1 MYGRKLPLLRKK
13 ECGQNF
19 NILILSKTENIQ
31 EDFSKYNG
39 EGTVLRKAQLRML
52 EILIVVDKIC
62 KKHNIS
68 YWLDGGTCLGA
79 VRHGGFIPWDDDID
93 IAVMRKDYYKLCA
106 ILKKELPDNLVFQD
120 KTTDKNY
127 PSLFAK
133 VRDKHSCLREEY
145 VKDRQFKEQG
155 VFIDIFP
162 IEKGV
167 KRVKAFVDFFYRRA
181 FRRLHGLAANKYE
194 LIIAGLMWI
203 PSCCLVYV
211 ARFFN
216 FLLPTNA
223 LIYAYGVTTLKHY
236 QLNKKDFLPVKP
248 IMFEGMIF
256 MGPANSDAYLKR
268 LYGDYMQVPPPE
280 KRMSHATELEIW

>member
-1 MYGRKLPLLRKK
+1 M
-13 ECGQNF
+13 E
-19 NILILSKTENIQ
+19 

>member
-1 MYGRKLPLLRKK
+1 M
-13 ECGQNF
+13 
-19 NILILSKTENIQ
+19 Q

-52 EILIVVDKIC
+52 EILVVVDKIC

-79 VRHGGFIPWDDDID
+79 VRHKGFIPWDDDVD

-106 ILKKELPDNLVFQD
+106 VLKKELPDNLVFQN

-133 VRDKHSCLREEY
+133 VRDKQSCLSI
-145 VKDRQFKEQG
+145 KDDKGKEHG
-155 VFIDIFP
+155 LYIDIFP

-167 KRVKAFVDFFYRRA
+167 KQIKSFVDFFYRRA

-194 LIIAGLMWI
+194 WIIASLMWI
-203 PSCCLVYV
+203 PSCCLVYA
-211 ARFFN
+211 ARFFS
-216 FLLPTNA
+216 FLLPANA
-223 LIYAYGVTTLKHY
+223 LIYAYGVTTLKPY
-236 QLNKKDFLPVKP
+236 QLNKKDFIPVKP
-248 IMFEGMIF
+248 IIFEGLTF
-256 MGPANSDAYLKR
+256 MGPANPDGYLKR
-268 LYGDYMQVPPPE
+268 LYGDYMKIPPPE
-280 KRMSHATELEIW
+280 KRQFHAMEIKIW